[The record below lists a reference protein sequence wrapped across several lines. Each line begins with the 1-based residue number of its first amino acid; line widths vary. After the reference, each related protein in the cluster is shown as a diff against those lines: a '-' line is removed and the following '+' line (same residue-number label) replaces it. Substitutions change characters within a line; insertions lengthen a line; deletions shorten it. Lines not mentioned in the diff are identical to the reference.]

1 MSGRVEQ
8 LLDAAM
14 VAAIERLDVL
24 SRRQPR
30 GSREGERRS
39 RRRGQGMEFA
49 DFRPYAPGDDLR
61 FVDWNIYGRMERL
74 FMRIFLEEEDLG
86 LLVLVDGSA
95 SMGVGTPGKFEVA
108 RRMAMAL
115 AYIGLVNQHR
125 VTLGMLKDASCERLA
140 GLRGRRKAGE
150 CAAWLLDRAPAG
162 ALQFE
167 AACRVAAEGRHGRGV
182 AMVISDFLVADGLDR
197 GLQAL
202 VTRGWDVVALQ
213 VLATEDVAP
222 ASHGIVGDLRLVDVE
237 DASET
242 EVTVSEA
249 LLREHRRRLEAH
261 NAQLRDTCARLGI
274 RHLAVDTDV
283 DLPRLMMET
292 MRRGGVLR

>member
-1 MSGRVEQ
+1 M
-8 LLDAAM
+8 
-14 VAAIERLDVL
+14 AI
-24 SRRQPR
+24 
-30 GSREGERRS
+30 
-39 RRRGQGMEFA
+39 
-49 DFRPYAPGDDLR
+49 
-61 FVDWNIYGRMERL
+61 
-74 FMRIFLEEEDLG
+74 
-86 LLVLVDGSA
+86 
-95 SMGVGTPGKFEVA
+95 
-108 RRMAMAL
+108 
-115 AYIGLVNQHR
+115 
-125 VTLGMLKDASCERLA
+125 
-140 GLRGRRKAGE
+140 
-150 CAAWLLDRAPAG
+150 
-162 ALQFE
+162 
-167 AACRVAAEGRHGRGV
+167 
-182 AMVISDFLVADGLDR
+182 VISDFLVADGLDR

>member
-1 MSGRVEQ
+1 MSGRVDQ
-8 LLDAAM
+8 LLDAAT

-24 SRRQPR
+24 SRRHPR

-49 DFRPYAPGDDLR
+49 DFRPYAAGDDLR

-74 FMRIFLEEEDLG
+74 FMRIFLEEEDMG
-86 LLVLVDGSA
+86 LLVLLDGSA
-95 SMGVGTPGKFEVA
+95 SMGVGAPSKFEVA
-108 RRMAMAL
+108 RRLAMAL

-125 VTLGMLKDASCERLA
+125 VSLGSLQADGCERLA
-140 GLRGRRKAGE
+140 GLRGRRKAGA
-150 CAAWLLDRAPAG
+150 CAAWLLGRSPAG
-162 ALQFE
+162 SLQFD

-182 AMVISDFLVADGLDR
+182 AIVISDFLVREGLER
-197 GLQAL
+197 GLRTL

-213 VLATEDVAP
+213 VLAAEDVSP
-222 ASHGIVGDLRLVDVE
+222 ARHGIVGDLRLVDVE

-261 NAQLRDTCARLGI
+261 NAQLRSTCTRLGV
-274 RHLAVDTDV
+274 RHLAVDTEV
-283 DLPRLMMET
+283 DLPRLLMET